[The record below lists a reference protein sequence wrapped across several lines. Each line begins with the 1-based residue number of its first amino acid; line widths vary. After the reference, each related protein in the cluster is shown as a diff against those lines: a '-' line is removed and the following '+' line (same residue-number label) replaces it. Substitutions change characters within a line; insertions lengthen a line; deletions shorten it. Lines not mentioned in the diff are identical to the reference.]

1 MEKSGR
7 VGRSVIRNPG
17 KGVTRQR
24 GKMCVSCVCVC
35 VCACTIFERKTAACM
50 TAV

>member
-35 VCACTIFERKTAACM
+35 VCGCACTIFERKSM